1 MSPSWKTPGCRRWN
15 CWSPCRPSWKHCRE
29 RGGEVMDMLGLPVSA
44 YWLEP
49 LLVGAQ
55 ILLILLAGY
64 VLQRIVGGFLTGLGE
79 RYPLPPEL
87 LVPVRGGLRWL
98 IMGSAFVLVLG
109 RLGVSATV
117 LWTALSGFVAVAAV
131 AFFAMWS
138 VLSNLLCAI
147 LIFTIGPFRIGDMV
161 ELVDT
166 LDKPGVKGR
175 VVAINLMFTTLIE
188 TPEAGGALVQ
198 VPNSQFFQKS
208 VRRWRGSDLF
218 PQMVVAKQPDE
229 QD

>member
-1 MSPSWKTPGCRRWN
+1 M
-15 CWSPCRPSWKHCRE
+15 
-29 RGGEVMDMLGLPVSA
+29 EVFGLLVAPHWVEPILLGL
-44 YWLEP
+44 
-49 LLVGAQ
+49 Q

-64 VLQRIVGGFLTGLGE
+64 VLQRVVGRFLTGLGE

-87 LVPVRGGLRWL
+87 LVPVRGVLRWL
-98 IMGSAFVLVLG
+98 IMGSACVVVLG

-147 LIFTIGPFRIGDMV
+147 LIYTIGPFRIGDVV
-161 ELVDT
+161 ELVET

-188 TPEAGGALVQ
+188 ISEAEGSLVQ

-208 VRRWRGSDLF
+208 VRRWRGSDVL
-218 PQMVVAKQPDE
+218 PQVSVEKSLGE
-229 QD
+229 

>member
-1 MSPSWKTPGCRRWN
+1 MEELRGLLPGQW
-15 CWSPCRPSWKHCRE
+15 
-29 RGGEVMDMLGLPVSA
+29 MDTLWLGL
-44 YWLEP
+44 
-49 LLVGAQ
+49 Q
-55 ILLILLAGY
+55 ILLILAVAF
-64 VLQRIVGGFLTGLGE
+64 VLQRIVARGLSRLGQ

-98 IMGSAFVLVLG
+98 IMGSALLFVLE

-138 VLSNLLCAI
+138 VLSNLLCAV
-147 LIFTIGPFRIGDMV
+147 LIFTVGPFRIGDVV

-166 LDKPGVKGR
+166 LDKPAVKGR
-175 VVAINLMFTTLIE
+175 VIAINLLFTTLLE
-188 TPEAGGALVQ
+188 VPEAGGALVQ

-208 VRRWRGSDLF
+208 VRRWRGAEVQAMHKDVLLE
-218 PQMVVAKQPDE
+218 AD
-229 QD
+229 

>member
-1 MSPSWKTPGCRRWN
+1 M
-15 CWSPCRPSWKHCRE
+15 E
-29 RGGEVMDMLGLPVSA
+29 ALGLPVHSA
-44 YWLEP
+44 WVEP
-49 LLVGAQ
+49 IFLGVQ

-64 VLQRIVGGFLTGLGE
+64 VAQRLVGRFLTRLGE

-87 LVPVRGGLRWL
+87 LMPLRGGLRWF
-98 IMGSAFVLVLG
+98 IMGSAFVIVLG

-138 VLSNLLCAI
+138 VLSNLLCAV
-147 LIFTIGPFRIGDMV
+147 LIYTIGPFRIGDVV

-175 VVAINLMFTTLIE
+175 VVEINLMFTTLIE
-188 TPEAGGALVQ
+188 PPEVGGALVQ

-208 VRRWRGSDLF
+208 VRRWRGTDGF
-218 PQMVVAKQPDE
+218 PTIAVEKTADQ
-229 QD
+229 

>member
-1 MSPSWKTPGCRRWN
+1 MEFFGVTLPAQWVEPVW
-15 CWSPCRPSWKHCRE
+15 
-29 RGGEVMDMLGLPVSA
+29 LGL
-44 YWLEP
+44 
-49 LLVGAQ
+49 Q
-55 ILLILLAGY
+55 ILLILLGGY
-64 VLQRIVGGFLTGLGE
+64 MAQRLVARFLTKLGE

-87 LVPVRGGLRWL
+87 LMPVRGGLRWL
-98 IMGSAFVLVLG
+98 IMGSAFVIVLG

-138 VLSNLLCAI
+138 VLSNLLCAVM
-147 LIFTIGPFRIGDMV
+147 IFTIGPFRIGDVV

-175 VVAINLMFTTLIE
+175 VTAINLMFTTLIE
-188 TPEAGGALVQ
+188 PPEAGGALVQ

-208 VRRWRGSDLF
+208 VRRWRGSDSLPF
-218 PQMVVAKQPDE
+218 AAVIDKPKD
-229 QD
+229 

>member
-1 MSPSWKTPGCRRWN
+1 MEELRGLLPGQW
-15 CWSPCRPSWKHCRE
+15 
-29 RGGEVMDMLGLPVSA
+29 MDTLWLGL
-44 YWLEP
+44 
-49 LLVGAQ
+49 Q
-55 ILLILLAGY
+55 ILLILAVAF
-64 VLQRIVGGFLTGLGE
+64 VLQRIVARGLSRLGQ

-98 IMGSAFVLVLG
+98 IMGSALLFVLE

-138 VLSNLLCAI
+138 VLSNLLCAV
-147 LIFTIGPFRIGDMV
+147 LIFTVGPFRNGDVV

-175 VVAINLMFTTLIE
+175 VIAINLLFTTLLE
-188 TPEAGGALVQ
+188 VPEAGGALVQ

-208 VRRWRGSDLF
+208 VRRWRGAEVQAMHKDVLLE
-218 PQMVVAKQPDE
+218 AD
-229 QD
+229 